1 MAGIDYLNETT
12 FHGIILLYVQYISH
26 KYFLQV
32 FLIDKNHTS
41 DTMVI
46 DAMGSAQ

>member
-12 FHGIILLYVQYISH
+12 VLFFYVQYISH

-32 FLIDKNHTS
+32 FLIDKDLTHVEMADEMRRT
-41 DTMVI
+41 D
-46 DAMGSAQ
+46 